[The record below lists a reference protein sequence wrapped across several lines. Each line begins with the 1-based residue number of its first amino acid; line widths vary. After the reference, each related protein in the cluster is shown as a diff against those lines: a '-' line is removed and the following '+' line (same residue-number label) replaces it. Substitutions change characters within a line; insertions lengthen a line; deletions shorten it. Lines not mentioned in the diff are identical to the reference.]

1 MAAAAQFTGHA
12 YAVGLGL
19 HAVKLDALIRIV
31 ALNALQP
38 IEEVEMP
45 PRAAELTVSHHM
57 QATGALLLNNVANR
71 VIFNISQRAGI
82 DFTAGKFESRLFDR
96 IRT

>member
-1 MAAAAQFTGHA
+1 MVAEAQFTGHA
-12 YAVGLGL
+12 HAVCFGL

-45 PRAAELTVSHHM
+45 PRTAELTVSHHM